1 MSLQIQFFHIYKAI
15 MILFASTNFI
25 VLKAEYTGCG
35 GKQKSVTL
43 DMVQTYVKPCIY
55 QTLSYCGHRNLFMR
69 FD

>member
-35 GKQKSVTL
+35 GKQKNGNLGSR
-43 DMVQTYVKPCIY
+43 QFVKPCY
-55 QTLSYCGHRNLFMR
+55 VRKLVF
-69 FD
+69 

>member
-1 MSLQIQFFHIYKAI
+1 

-25 VLKAEYTGCG
+25 VLKAEYTDCG